1 MAQGSGNMMRYAGL
15 ATQMMA
21 MLGLATWGGYKLDKY
36 LGWKFPLFLI
46 VFPLV
51 ALVVSLWSLIRELN
65 KKDK

>member
-1 MAQGSGNMMRYAGL
+1 MAQ
-15 ATQMMA
+15 
-21 MLGLATWGGYKLDKY
+21 GYKLDKY